1 MRATHPPDTQECER
15 IWTHEWKDAFQ
26 KIKDHQ
32 LLKYFSESGPAEGQG
47 GASKDGFGFL
57 ILQYGQPVTSTSGAL
72 PVVERK
78 YTQIEK
84 EFLAAFIGKE
94 PNYQYVSSKKV
105 ILRTAFV
112 ATSAVWLQDTL
123 QAWEKYD
130 YQHSR
135 AYTEDC
141 ERSPAEVEVNCIY
154 ANYFLSGS
162 HH

>member
-1 MRATHPPDTQECER
+1 M
-15 IWTHEWKDAFQ
+15 
-26 KIKDHQ
+26 
-32 LLKYFSESGPAEGQG
+32 
-47 GASKDGFGFL
+47 
-57 ILQYGQPVTSTSGAL
+57 TSTSGAL

-94 PNYQYVSSKKV
+94 PNHQYVFSKKV

-123 QAWEKYD
+123 QAWERYD

-141 ERSPAEVEVNCIY
+141 ERSPAEVEVNCIH
-154 ANYFLSGS
+154 ANYFLSVS